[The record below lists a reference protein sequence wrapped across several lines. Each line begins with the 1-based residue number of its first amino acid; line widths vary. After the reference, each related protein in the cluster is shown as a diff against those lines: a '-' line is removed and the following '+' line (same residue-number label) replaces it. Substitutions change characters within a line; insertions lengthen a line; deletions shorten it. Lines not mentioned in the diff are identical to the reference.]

1 MREPVS
7 MTAISAM
14 TEADPAFVDASWFL
28 PGADQTPQAA
38 FKARRIPT
46 AVLFDIDAVSDPTS
60 GLPHMAP
67 GAAVF
72 ARWLSD
78 NGLTGQERFIV
89 YDQNTYMASAR
100 VWWTLRRMGCDA
112 RILDGGLEAW
122 RKAGGEIQSGPVP
135 ARARAFERGLRLI
148 RDDAVT
154 WSDVLHH
161 VNRRDA
167 LIVDARPPARFAG
180 IDPEVRPGLRSGHIP
195 DSINLPHA
203 SVIGADGKL
212 LKEDALKRVLPRVDR
227 DRRVI
232 TTCGSG
238 VTAAVLYAAFIAGG
252 FRDVR
257 LYDGSWTEWGARDDL
272 PVEVG
277 EGTGQA

>member
-7 MTAISAM
+7 ITAVSAM
-14 TEADPAFVDASWFL
+14 TEAEPCFVEASWFL
-28 PGADQTPQAA
+28 PGSTQSQAEA

-46 AVLFDIDAVSDPTS
+46 AVQFNIDEICDPTS

-67 GAAVF
+67 GSALF
-72 ARWLSD
+72 ARWLSL
-78 NGLTGQERFIV
+78 NGLTGSERFIV
-89 YDQNTYMASAR
+89 YDQNSYMASAR

-122 RKAGGEIQSGPVP
+122 RKAGGEVQSGPAP
-135 ARARAFERGLRLI
+135 ERARAFERGIRLV
-148 RDDAVT
+148 RDDTVSWA
-154 WSDVLHH
+154 DVRYHM
-161 VNRRDA
+161 NMRDA
-167 LIVDARPPARFAG
+167 LIVDARSAGRFAG
-180 IDPEVRPGLRSGHIP
+180 TDPEPRKGLRSGHIP
-195 DSINLPHA
+195 GSLNLPFQ

-212 LKEDALKRVLPRVDR
+212 LKEDALARVLPDTDR
-227 DRRVI
+227 DRRII

-238 VTAAVLYAAFIAGG
+238 VTAAILYAAFIAGG

-257 LYDGSWTEWGARDDL
+257 LYDGSWAEWGARDDL

-277 EGTGQA
+277 Q

>member
-7 MTAISAM
+7 ITPVAAM
-14 TEADPAFVDASWFL
+14 TEADPAFVEASWFL
-28 PGADQTPQAA
+28 PGHDQSPETAYL
-38 FKARRIPT
+38 ARRIPT
-46 AVLFDIDAVSDPTS
+46 AVLFDIDEISDPTS

-89 YDQNTYMASAR
+89 YDQNNYMASAR

-112 RILDGGLEAW
+112 RILDGGLEGW
-122 RKAGGEIQSGPVP
+122 RKAGGEIQSGIVP
-135 ARARAFERGLRLI
+135 ARARAFERGVRLI

-154 WSDVLHH
+154 WRDVIHH
-161 VNRRDA
+161 VNARDA
-167 LIVDARPPARFAG
+167 LIVDARPMGRFAG
-180 IDPEVRPGLRSGHIP
+180 TDPELRPGLRSGHIP
-195 DSINLPHA
+195 GSINLPYS
-203 SVIGADGKL
+203 SVIGSDGKL
-212 LKEDALKRVLPRVDR
+212 LKEDALDRVLPDVDR
-227 DRRVI
+227 ERRII
-232 TTCGSG
+232 TACGSG

-257 LYDGSWTEWGARDDL
+257 LYDGSWSEWGAREDL

-277 EGTGQA
+277 AGPSRS

>member
-7 MTAISAM
+7 ITAVSAM
-14 TEADPAFVDASWFL
+14 TEADPAFVEASWFL
-28 PGADQTPQAA
+28 PGSETSPRDVFQ
-38 FKARRIPT
+38 ARRIPG

-72 ARWLSD
+72 ARWLAD
-78 NGLTGQERFIV
+78 NGLTGSERFIV
-89 YDQNTYMASAR
+89 YDQNGYLASAR

-122 RKAGGEIQSGPVP
+122 RKAGGEVQSGRIP
-135 ARARAFERGLRLI
+135 ARARAFERGLRLV
-148 RDDAVT
+148 RDDAVS
-154 WSDVLHH
+154 WADVLHH
-161 VNRRDA
+161 VNARDA
-167 LIVDARPPARFAG
+167 LIVDARPPGRFAG
-180 IDPEVRPGLRSGHIP
+180 REPELRPGLASGHIP
-195 DSINLPHA
+195 ESINLPFQQ
-203 SVIGADGKL
+203 VIGADGKL
-212 LKEDALKRVLPRVDR
+212 LKEDALDQVLPKVDR

-238 VTAAVLYAAFIAGG
+238 VTAAILYAAFISGG

-257 LYDGSWTEWGARDDL
+257 LYDGSWTEWGSREAL
-272 PVEVG
+272 PVATG
-277 EGTGQA
+277 EA